1 MNYCER
7 RYKIHLE
14 LRRRILSNKK
24 KKKYTN
30 NTMPQLFLF
39 LQIYGITFTK
49 NIEERNTV
57 SRGRI
62 IEKCIKGARGIERD
76 RIGITLP

>member
-1 MNYCER
+1 
-7 RYKIHLE
+7 
-14 LRRRILSNKK
+14 
-24 KKKYTN
+24 
-30 NTMPQLFLF
+30 MPQLFLF

-62 IEKCIKGARGIERD
+62 IEKCIKEARGIERD